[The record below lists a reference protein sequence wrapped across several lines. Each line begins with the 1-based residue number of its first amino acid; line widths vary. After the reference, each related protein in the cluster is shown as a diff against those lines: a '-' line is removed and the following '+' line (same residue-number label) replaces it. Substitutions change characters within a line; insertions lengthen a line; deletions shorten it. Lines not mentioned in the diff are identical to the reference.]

1 MLKYLFF
8 TGGAGVQKDVRNET
22 MNKRIIALGFL
33 AKVLRAMPLRFPNCV
48 KGDIMTESKV
58 LVARSRV
65 DWFNVDVNMA
75 ASVEIVGI
83 GSYG

>member
-1 MLKYLFF
+1 
-8 TGGAGVQKDVRNET
+8 
-22 MNKRIIALGFL
+22 
-33 AKVLRAMPLRFPNCV
+33 MPLRFPNCV

-65 DWFNVDVNMA
+65 DWFNVDVKLA